1 MATEL
6 MSDHPSVSSS
16 VSQVTPVQRPTTSTS
31 LDDQY
36 SFPASAIE
44 GGRKI
49 SRTVLHVGGL
59 HKSVTKITLRE
70 LFLPVGSPILCIKLF
85 NDKNKSGFHYSFI
98 EFGSHSS
105 AQSVLKS
112 FDGTL
117 VAGCPIKVSWAFQ
130 TQRSKSSNFHD
141 LYVGD
146 LSPDVNDET
155 LGRFFSKYRSFV
167 QANVMWDMKS
177 GRSRGYGFVSFQ
189 DFQDAQKCLHEM
201 NGVMLGGRPIRLNT
215 ASRKTDHHQPSSHYM
230 PSMHSEFSTIQPHP
244 LNIPSIIPTQLYDII
259 YHQTPSW
266 NSTIYL
272 GNLVRY
278 VTQEALVSLL
288 QKFGYIIDF
297 KLCTERRCAFI
308 KFDRHEHAVE
318 AILRLNGMVMNG
330 TQLKCSWGKQHGL
343 ITRAN
348 HD

>member
-1 MATEL
+1 MTTEL
-6 MSDHPSVSSS
+6 LSDHPSVSSS

-31 LDDQY
+31 LDNRY

-44 GGRKI
+44 GGREL

-59 HKSVTKITLRE
+59 PKSVTKTTLRE
-70 LFLPVGSPILCIKLF
+70 LFLPIGSPILTIKLF
-85 NDKNKSGFHYSFI
+85 SDKNKSEFHYSFI

-105 AQSVLKS
+105 AESVFKS
-112 FDGTL
+112 FNGTL

-130 TQRSKSSNFHD
+130 TQRSKSNNLHN

-155 LGRFFSKYRSFV
+155 LGRFFNNYRSFV
-167 QANVMWDMKS
+167 QANVMWDMKT
-177 GRSRGYGFVSFQ
+177 GKSRGYGFVSFQ
-189 DFQDAQKCLHEM
+189 DFQDAQKCLYEM
-201 NGVMLGGRPIRLNT
+201 NGVMLGGWPIKINT
-215 ASRKTDHHQPSSHYM
+215 ASRKTDHYQTSSHYRL
-230 PSMHSEFSTIQPHP
+230 SMHSDFSTIQSHP
-244 LNIPSIIPTQLYDII
+244 LDIPSISPAQLYHII

-266 NSTIYL
+266 NNTIYL
-272 GNLVRY
+272 GNLVGY
-278 VTQEALVSLL
+278 VTQERLISLL

-297 KLCTERRCAFI
+297 KLCSERRCAFI

-318 AILRLNGMVMNG
+318 AILRLNGMVING
-330 TQLKCSWGKQHGL
+330 TRLKCNWGKQHGL
-343 ITRAN
+343 IARAN